1 MLNGWILVK
10 EVVVKEDSAVS
21 PIIGTILLVAITVT
35 LVASLYTLLNGYVP
49 TSSFS
54 TPQASFEISN
64 NTVSGSHG
72 TYVNGTYALYVQ
84 SINTNIPASGV
95 TLVVTNSLGNITT
108 VPVTGNDLQVF
119 GKLTTLNLTNATGD
133 ITTDFQF
140 IFSMHLANFYLT
152 RIAFVDSKTQG
163 TIAVI
168 SPTGNNM
175 ISE

>member
-1 MLNGWILVK
+1 MK
-10 EVVVKEDSAVS
+10 EVVLRKDSAVS

-49 TSSFS
+49 TGTYS

-64 NTVSGSHG
+64 NTLADSNGG
-72 TYVNGTYALYVQ
+72 YVNGTYDLYVQ
-84 SINTNIPASGV
+84 SINTNIPANTIS
-95 TLVVTNSLGNITT
+95 LVVTNSLGNITT
-108 VPVTGNDLQVF
+108 VSVTGNDLQVF
-119 GKLTTLNLTNATGD
+119 GKLTTLNVSNPSGD

-152 RIAFVDSKTQG
+152 RIAFVDSRTQG

-168 SPTGNNM
+168 SPTGYNA
-175 ISE
+175 ISQ

>member
-1 MLNGWILVK
+1 MTSGWILMK
-10 EVVVKEDSAVS
+10 GVVLKKDSAVS

-64 NTVSGSHG
+64 NTLAGSNG
-72 TYVNGTYALYVQ
+72 AYVNGTYTLYVQ
-84 SINTNIPASGV
+84 SINSNIPVSGV

-108 VPVTGNDLQVF
+108 VPITGNDLSVF
-119 GKLTTLNLTNATGD
+119 GKSTTLNVTNASGE

-152 RIAFVDSKTQG
+152 RIAFVDSRTQG

-168 SPTGNNM
+168 SPIGNNA
-175 ISE
+175 ISQ